1 MELEEPRRTLAS
13 SVLVVALK
21 MLVRDRAK
29 FLSIVMGVTFAVFLI
44 VEQGAVFTGLMRRS
58 GAIILDTKGVDLWV
72 FDSRVKTVDDLRAL
86 KDSDLWRVREVEGVA
101 WATRWFKGAARA
113 KRLDGRY
120 ENVLVIGVDDATM
133 IGAPSSMAQGSVG
146 DLVRRDAGIID
157 VAGAMKIGGAEV
169 GEELTFNDKRAII
182 VGKSHATRNFQSLP
196 VIHTRYSQAIQWVPS
211 ERSTMSAV
219 LVKVAEGADHNEV
232 AARIRAAT
240 GLAAESPE
248 DFRWRTIRY
257 VLKYTGIAI
266 NIGTTIALGF
276 IVGAAIAG
284 QTFYSFAVDNLKQ
297 FAALKAM
304 GASERML
311 AAMIIAQAC
320 TVAGLGYGIGVGMAS
335 LVARSAGPNGQL
347 PTYLTSELLVIAAGA
362 VFSLCM
368 GAGLVALRKVS
379 KTEPA
384 MVFK

>member
-1 MELEEPRRTLAS
+1 MLI
-13 SVLVVALK
+13 VALK
-21 MLVRDRAK
+21 MLARDRAK

-44 VEQGAVFTGLMRRS
+44 VEQGCVFTGLMRRS
-58 GAIILDTKGVDLWV
+58 GAIILDTKSVDLWV

-86 KDSDLWRVREVEGVA
+86 KDSDLWRVRDVEGVE

-133 IGAPSSMAQGSVG
+133 IGAPSAMVEGSVA

-157 VAGAMKIGGAEV
+157 VAGSMKIGGVEV
-169 GEELTFNDKRAII
+169 GEELTFNDRRAVI
-182 VGKSHATRNFQSLP
+182 VGKSAATRNFQSLP
-196 VIHTRYSQAIQWVPS
+196 VIHTRYSQAIQWVPT
-211 ERSTMSAV
+211 ERSTLSAI
-219 LVKVAEGADHNEV
+219 LVKVEPGVDADVV
-232 AARIRAAT
+232 AARIRDTT
-240 GLAAESPE
+240 GLIAETPE
-248 DFRWRTIRY
+248 EFRWRTIRY

-304 GASERML
+304 GASEGTL
-311 AAMIIAQAC
+311 AAMILVQAC
-320 TVAGLGYGIGVGMAS
+320 AVAALGYGIGVGMAS
-335 LVARSAGPNGQL
+335 IVARSAGPNGQL
-347 PTYLTSELLVIAAGA
+347 PAYLTPELLLISAGA

-368 GAGLVALRKVS
+368 GAGLVALRKVA